1 MSSVDSF
8 GAKGQLDVEG
18 TSYEIYRLSAVTGD
32 GLPDG
37 AVESLPYSL
46 KVLLENLL
54 RTEDGANI
62 TADDIR
68 ALAGWDADAQPSKEI
83 QFTPAR
89 VIMQDFTGVPC
100 VVDLATMREAMSEL
114 GGDPTRINPLAPAEM
129 VIDHSVIADVYGT
142 PEAFERNV
150 EIEYGRNRERYQF
163 LRWGQGAFDDFK
175 VVPPGTGI
183 VHQVNIEHLAR
194 TVFTR
199 ETTSDDGTSVTTAYP
214 DTCVGTDSH
223 TTMVNGIGV
232 VGWGVGGIEAEA
244 AMLGQPVSMLIPRV
258 VGFKLNGDLPEGATA
273 TDLVLTITEMLRK
286 HGVVG
291 KFVEF
296 YGPGVS
302 VLPLAN
308 RATIGNMSPE
318 FGSTIAVF
326 PIDEETTKYL
336 ELTGRPPEQ
345 LALVEAYAKEQG
357 LWHDPDAEPRYSEK
371 LELDLATVVPSLAGP
386 KRPQDRVSLSDA
398 KQAFRVALADYVQDD
413 VTGTEERR
421 PGVPQQERPYG
432 VVTAEDEASAESF
445 PSSDPPSSNGDGNG
459 HSAGAGAPVDWHSA
473 AGNADGRP
481 SKPTR
486 ITLED
491 GTSFEVDHGA
501 VAIAAITSC
510 TNTSNPSVMIGAAL
524 LAKKAVEKGLSTKPW
539 VKTTLA
545 PGSKVVSDYYERA
558 GLTPY
563 LDKLGFNLVGY
574 GCTTCIGNS
583 GPLIPEVSQA
593 VQDSDLAV
601 VSVLSG
607 NRNFEG
613 RINPDVK
620 MNYLASPPLV
630 VAYALAGSMDLDLF
644 TDPLGQDT
652 DGEDVFMRDI
662 WPTSAEVEEVIRH
675 AITSDMFTDD
685 YADVFAGDERWQ
697 NLETPSGD
705 TFAWDAEST
714 YVRKPPYFEGM
725 PEQPAPVTDIEGARV
740 LAKLGDSVTTDHIS
754 PAGAIKKDSPAGTY
768 LAEHGVANRDF
779 NSYGSR
785 RGNHEVM
792 IRGTFANIRL
802 RNQLAPGTEG
812 GFTVDLT
819 QPDAPVTTIY
829 EASEKYLAAG
839 TPLVILSGK
848 EYGSGSSRDW
858 AAKGTAL
865 LGVKAVIAESY
876 ERIHRSNLIGM
887 GVLPLQYPQG
897 ENAESLGLT
906 GHETFSV
913 SGVTALND
921 GPSPRTVRV
930 TATGGA
936 DGDVEFDAVVRI
948 DTPGEADYYRHGGIM
963 QYVLRSLLR

>member
-1 MSSVDSF
+1 MASQDSF
-8 GAKGQLDVEG
+8 GAQDTLRVGDQ
-18 TSYEIYRLSAVTGD
+18 SYRIYRLDAVTGD
-32 GLPDG
+32 GLDV
-37 AVESLPYSL
+37 ASLPFSL

-54 RTEDGANI
+54 RTEDGADI

-68 ALAGWDADAQPSKEI
+68 AIAGWDETAEPDQEI

-100 VVDLATMREAMSEL
+100 VVDLATMREAMADL
-114 GGDPTRINPLAPAEM
+114 GGDPSRINPLAPAEM
-129 VIDHSVIADVYGT
+129 VIDHSVIADVFGT

-150 EIEYGRNRERYQF
+150 EIEYERNRERYQF

-194 TVFTR
+194 VAFTR
-199 ETTSDDGTSVTTAYP
+199 EDADGVTLAYP

-302 VLPLAN
+302 ALPLAN

-326 PIDEETTKYL
+326 PIDEETVKYL
-336 ELTGRPPEQ
+336 RLTGRSEQQ
-345 LALVEAYAKEQG
+345 LALVEAYAKVQG
-357 LWHDPDAEPRYSEK
+357 LWHDPTAEPRYSEK
-371 LELDLATVVPSLAGP
+371 LELDLTTVVPSLAGP
-386 KRPQDRVSLSDA
+386 KRPQDRVSLADA
-398 KQAFRVALADYVQDD
+398 RESFRGALVDYVD
-413 VTGTEERR
+413 TE
-421 PGVPQQERPYG
+421 G
-432 VVTAEDEASAESF
+432 AEQGYDEASAESF
-445 PSSDPPSSNGDGNG
+445 PASDAPAYHGENNSPAPDDHLSGTPGRSRPSNPT
-459 HSAGAGAPVDWHSA
+459 PVTL
-473 AGNADGRP
+473 ADG
-481 SKPTR
+481 S
-486 ITLED
+486 
-491 GTSFEVDHGA
+491 SFDLDHGA

-524 LAKKAVEKGLSTKPW
+524 LAKRAVEKGLESKPW

-583 GPLIPEVSQA
+583 GPLIPEVSAA
-593 VQDSDLAV
+593 VQEGDLAV

-630 VAYALAGSMDLDLF
+630 VAYALAGSMDVDLF
-644 TDPLGQDT
+644 HDPLGQDT
-652 DGEDVFMRDI
+652 EGNDVFMRDI
-662 WPTSAEVEEVIRH
+662 WPSAAEVEEVIAG
-675 AITSDMFTDD
+675 AINSEMFGES
-685 YADVFAGDERWQ
+685 YSDVFAGDEQWRS
-697 NLETPSGD
+697 LPTPEGD
-705 TFAWDAEST
+705 TFAWDDAST
-714 YVRKPPYFEGM
+714 YVRKPPYFDGM
-725 PEQPAPVTDIEGARV
+725 PDEPEPVTDISGARV
-740 LAKLGDSVTTDHIS
+740 LLKLGDSVTTDHIS
-754 PAGAIKKDSPAGTY
+754 PAGAIKKDSPAGRY
-768 LAEHGVANRDF
+768 LTEHGVEQRDF

-812 GFTVDLT
+812 GFTRDFTAGGEVT
-819 QPDAPVTTIY
+819 SVYDAA
-829 EASEKYLAAG
+829 ASYQAAG
-839 TPLVILSGK
+839 TPLVVLAGK

-865 LGVKAVIAESY
+865 LGVRAVIAESY

-887 GVLPLQYPQG
+887 GVLPLQFPAGQT
-897 ENAESLGLT
+897 AESLGLT
-906 GHETFSV
+906 GEETFAFT
-913 SGVTALND
+913 GVTALNA
-921 GPSPRTVRV
+921 GVTPRTVRV
-930 TATGGA
+930 TA
-936 DGDVEFDAVVRI
+936 GDVEFDAVVRI
-948 DTPGEADYYRHGGIM
+948 DTPGEANYYRNGGIM
-963 QYVLRSLLR
+963 QYVLRNLRRD